1 MKLTAVLA
9 VNLNIKDME
18 SREKSILAEEQNNDV
33 TLNPAEEKT
42 TENAGVSQQE
52 ETKTEDAVQYGSMT
66 KEQLVA
72 ALSELVEKPVEDVK
86 DDVAAVKHA
95 FYAIRKNELE
105 KELEA
110 FKEKGNEEAA
120 FVPMSDE
127 QEEKL
132 KELLNRYKERRA
144 ERLAAQEAE
153 MQANLEKRR
162 SVLDELD
169 QIIKDADSI
178 NKHYQRFQQLQQ
190 DFKTAAL
197 VPPSEEKSL
206 WKHYQTVTEQFYD
219 LWKIN
224 KELRDYDFKKNLE
237 AKEQLCEAAEK
248 LSEDKDVVA
257 AFKKLQELHDKW
269 REIGPVVKEI
279 REDLWK
285 RFKDASTVIN
295 KRHQEFFEKRK
306 AEEKDNE
313 AAKIAICEEA
323 EMIDL
328 SALNSFNK
336 WNDATNQIIELQA
349 KWKTLG
355 FASRKVNNELFA
367 RFRKVCDDFFAQK
380 AVYFKKVKE
389 ESAENLAKKIE
400 LCERAEAL
408 KDSTDWKKATDEFIE
423 LQKQWKAVGPVTRR
437 GGDSVWKRFIA
448 ACDYFFENR
457 NKNKVNVHQ
466 VEHTNLKA
474 KKAVIEKLKSIDE
487 NMPKEDVKQYLKDL
501 STEFQGIGH
510 VPYKDKDKVYEEY
523 KKALDEAY
531 DKFGVDDSKLR
542 FENYAGSLDEL
553 SSDKNRL
560 YKERE
565 KLMRQYEQKRN
576 EIKTYENNLGFFNI
590 TSKAGGTVLKEME
603 RRIAKAKEELL
614 MLEKKIELVDDKL

>member
-169 QIIKDADSI
+169 QIVKDADSI

-237 AKEQLCEAAEK
+237 AKEQLCEVAEK

-336 WNDATNQIIELQA
+336 WNDATKQIIELQA

>member
-169 QIIKDADSI
+169 QIVKDADSI

-328 SALNSFNK
+328 SAL
-336 WNDATNQIIELQA
+336 
-349 KWKTLG
+349 
-355 FASRKVNNELFA
+355 
-367 RFRKVCDDFFAQK
+367 
-380 AVYFKKVKE
+380 
-389 ESAENLAKKIE
+389 AENLAKNIE

-576 EIKTYENNLGFFNI
+576 EIKTYENNLGFFNV